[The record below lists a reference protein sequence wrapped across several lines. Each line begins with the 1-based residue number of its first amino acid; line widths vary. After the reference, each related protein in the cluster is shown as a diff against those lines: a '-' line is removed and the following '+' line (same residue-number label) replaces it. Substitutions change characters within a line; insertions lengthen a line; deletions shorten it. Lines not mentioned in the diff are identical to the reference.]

1 MRRAYRSLAVSAIAL
16 LVALGMAC
24 ASAAPAPQPAPA
36 APAAPPAAAPQPAD
50 APPGPA
56 AAPVPEREH
65 IRVMYGSVSGSMA
78 PLWIAE
84 DKQLFKKYGL
94 AVDVQYAE
102 TTIGASA
109 LVSGEAQFNI
119 NDGVSG
125 FHAIAA
131 GSPIR
136 MVATFG
142 TKNNYAIVVRPEI
155 TSPGDL
161 RGKTIALLRPG
172 DTTDVSARIGLKPY
186 GLRLGE
192 DVQPLQVGN
201 SPTRLSALLTGQV
214 AAALLAEAFVDQAVA
229 QGMRV
234 LISLEKEDRPY
245 LSTVV
250 LMPTE
255 FGRANPNTVQAFL
268 KTMIEATKFYADP
281 ANRAEVLPLMARQ
294 LKLDPSD
301 PTVADAYEYF
311 HVRLRH
317 DPTPDRDGAEAI
329 LDALRGIDPAV
340 YQTLTV
346 DDVFDSSYMNT
357 LVASGFVQA
366 VYGSP

>member
-1 MRRAYRSLAVSAIAL
+1 MGRVCSRLGGGAVVL
-16 LVALGMAC
+16 LVVLGVAC

-36 APAAPPAAAPQPAD
+36 APATTPAAAPLSAD
-50 APPGPA
+50 APQGPPA
-56 AAPVPEREH
+56 VPVPEREH

-78 PLWIAE
+78 PLWIAD

-109 LVSGEAQFNI
+109 LVSGDAQFNI

-131 GSPIR
+131 GSPIK
-136 MVATFG
+136 MIATFG

-161 RGKTIALLRPG
+161 RGKTIACGPAIHGCVGADRPQALRP
-172 DTTDVSARIGLKPY
+172 
-186 GLRLGE
+186 E
-192 DVQPLQVGN
+192 
-201 SPTRLSALLTGQV
+201 TRRGRT
-214 AAALLAEAFVDQAVA
+214 AAAGGQLADAV
-229 QGMRV
+229 V
-234 LISLEKEDRPY
+234 SLAHRAGRRGAAGRGVRGPGGGAGHARAHQPREETGRT

-311 HVRLRH
+311 HVRLKR

-340 YQTLTV
+340 YQTFTV
-346 DDVFDSSYMNT
+346 EDVLDSSYMNT

>member
-1 MRRAYRSLAVSAIAL
+1 VL
-16 LVALGMAC
+16 LVALGVAC

-36 APAAPPAAAPQPAD
+36 APAAGPVAAPPSAA

-56 AAPVPEREH
+56 AVPVPEREH

-78 PLWIAE
+78 PLWIAD

-94 AVDVQYAE
+94 TVDVQYAE

-109 LVSGEAQFNI
+109 LVSGDAQFNI

-155 TSPGDL
+155 TRPGDL
-161 RGKTIALLRPG
+161 RGKTIAVLRPG

-229 QGMRV
+229 QGMRL

-245 LSTVV
+245 LTTVV
-250 LMPTE
+250 LMPTQ

-294 LKLDPSD
+294 LKLDASD

-311 HVRLRH
+311 HVRLKR

-366 VYGSP
+366 VYGPP